1 MFEVL
6 FDLFLLIFSYLAII
20 YSIHRWVS
28 LHEVE
33 KFLVS
38 TTFQAPHQEMDKDNG
53 VEAESLSLEEAP
65 RSGIDQ
71 LSAGFYGDHV
81 PEDHAL
87 RRHFVAYISSMLDEL
102 HGVKAPEEAVL
113 LRHHRQ
119 WLEAKREAC
128 LEDKHSFDVLIDEY
142 LDAKRDNLVDSE
154 RIDSSVS
161 KANLDGYGISQTT
174 TLPTDSI
181 LKRHYR
187 SERLRLIVESE
198 IEKPT
203 AFDLLRHYEQ
213 LINRKLEEDLGWSP
227 DLLHRAA

>member
-28 LHEVE
+28 IHEVDE
-33 KFLVS
+33 ILVA
-38 TTFQAPHQEMDKDNG
+38 TTVEVPHQEGDKDNG
-53 VEAESLSLEEAP
+53 VEAESLSFEEASP
-65 RSGIDQ
+65 SGIDQ

-102 HGVKAPEEAVL
+102 YGVQAPEEAVL

-128 LEDKHSFDVLIDEY
+128 LEDKHSFDDLVAAY
-142 LDAKRDNLVDSE
+142 LDAKRDNLMDSE
-154 RIDSSVS
+154 HTDSSVS
-161 KANLDGYGISQTT
+161 EANLDGYGISQTT
-174 TLPTDSI
+174 RFPTDSI

-227 DLLHRAA
+227 DFVHRAA